1 MKQFEHVI
9 LKVES
14 CSLDAILQIFKR
26 SICLGT
32 PFFESLAKKLSAMM
46 DNLFKWANKNSMLKD
61 NVHVTRQH
69 VLVTSRPTKNDHVR
83 STKPTNQLSQANKG
97 QDSQQRP
104 TQTGLN
110 PINISY
116 NKLFPMKRD
125 LSDFRWLEPI
135 KTDPAKRDRSR
146 KCVYHKEHGH
156 TTKQCRSLH
165 YLVERLIRVMHLKQY
180 IRSNERRRGTTQDP
194 AIQVPSTTST
204 LRAIINYIH
213 GGLIGK
219 KYNSKQK
226 KK

>member
-1 MKQFEHVI
+1 
-9 LKVES
+9 
-14 CSLDAILQIFKR
+14 
-26 SICLGT
+26 
-32 PFFESLAKKLSAMM
+32 
-46 DNLFKWANKNSMLKD
+46 MLED
-61 NVHVTRQH
+61 NVRVTRQH
-69 VLVTSRPTKNDHVR
+69 VLITSRPTKNDHVR

-97 QDSQQRP
+97 QDSQQQP
-104 TQTGLN
+104 TQTGLT

-135 KTDPAKRDRSR
+135 KTDLVKRDRSR

-165 YLVERLIRVMHLKQY
+165 YLVERLIRVRHLKQY

-194 AIQVPSTTST
+194 TIQVPSTTST

-226 KK
+226 KKKTKTAPSCLRERTSQLHPA